1 MKKVF
6 YHVLTPM
13 HIGSGTTLSLIDLPI
28 QREAHTDFPV
38 MPSSAIKGVIR
49 ALFEEQKQ
57 EDILRKEDKEKG
69 DEEKKI
75 SVVEDIF
82 GKGDEEGK
90 VIFTDGKILLFPVKS
105 LKGVFVWITSPYVLE
120 RFKRDTKVD
129 IEIPEVE
136 KDNAVVSSDKV
147 LINNNRLI
155 LEEFTFNASINESLK
170 KLKEFTKCE
179 IDENKIV
186 VVSDDVF
193 KFFVKNYTEVNA
205 RIKIDQAKGTVQTG
219 GLWYEEL
226 LPAETVFYG
235 CIDARKK
242 EYEKQ
247 LNKVIEKINNQILQF
262 GGDETLGRGF
272 TKIVVEA

>member
-49 ALFEEQKQ
+49 ASFNEQEQ
-57 EDILRKEDKEKG
+57 
-69 DEEKKI
+69 
-75 SVVEDIF
+75 EDIF

-105 LKGVFVWITSPYVLE
+105 LKGVFVWITSSYVLE
-120 RFKRDTKVD
+120 RFKRDTEINV
-129 IEIPEVE
+129 EIPKVE

-147 LINNNRLI
+147 LMNNTKLV
-155 LEEFTFNASINESLK
+155 LEEFTFNATKNENLK
-170 KLKEFTKCE
+170 TLKEITKCK

-205 RIKIDQAKGTVQTG
+205 RIKIDQEKGTVQKG

-242 EYEKQ
+242 EHQVQ
-247 LNKVIEKINNQILQF
+247 LSNVIQKINDQILQF

>member
-49 ALFEEQKQ
+49 ASFNEQEQ
-57 EDILRKEDKEKG
+57 
-69 DEEKKI
+69 
-75 SVVEDIF
+75 EDIF

-120 RFKRDTKVD
+120 RFKRDTEINV
-129 IEIPEVE
+129 EIPKVE
-136 KDNAVVSSDKV
+136 KDNAVVSSNKV
-147 LINNNRLI
+147 LMNNNKLV
-155 LEEFTFNASINESLK
+155 LEEFTFNATINENLK
-170 KLKEFTKCE
+170 KLKEITKCE
-179 IDENKIV
+179 IDEDKIA

-205 RIKIDQAKGTVQTG
+205 RIKIDQTKGTVDKG

-242 EYEKQ
+242 SEHEEQ

-272 TKIVVEA
+272 TKIVMEA

>member
-6 YHVLTPM
+6 YYVLTPM

-28 QREAHTDFPV
+28 QREVHTDFPV

-49 ALFEEQKQ
+49 ASFNEQEQ
-57 EDILRKEDKEKG
+57 
-69 DEEKKI
+69 
-75 SVVEDIF
+75 EDIF

-120 RFKRDTKVD
+120 RFKRDTEIKV
-129 IEIPEVE
+129 EIPKVE
-136 KDNAVVSSDKV
+136 KDNAVVSSNNV
-147 LINNNRLI
+147 LMNNNKLV
-155 LEEFTFNASINESLK
+155 LEEFTFNATKNENLK
-170 KLKEFTKCE
+170 KLKEITKCE
-179 IDENKIV
+179 IDENKIA

-205 RIKIDQAKGTVQTG
+205 RIKIDQEKGTVQKG

-235 CIDARKK
+235 CIGARKK
-242 EYEKQ
+242 PEHEEH
-247 LNKVIEKINNQILQF
+247 LNKVIGKINNQILQF

>member
-28 QREAHTDFPV
+28 QREVHTDFPV

-49 ALFEEQKQ
+49 ASFNEQEQ
-57 EDILRKEDKEKG
+57 
-69 DEEKKI
+69 
-75 SVVEDIF
+75 EDIF

-120 RFKRDTKVD
+120 RFKRDTEINV
-129 IEIPEVE
+129 EIPKVE
-136 KDNAVVSSDKV
+136 KDNVVVSSNKV
-147 LINNNRLI
+147 LMNNNNLV
-155 LEEFTFNASINESLK
+155 LEEFTFNATINENLK
-170 KLKEFTKCE
+170 KLKEITKCE
-179 IDENKIV
+179 IDENKIA

-205 RIKIDQAKGTVQTG
+205 RIKIDQEKGTVQNG

-242 EYEKQ
+242 EEHEKQ
-247 LNKVIEKINNQILQF
+247 LNEVIGKINNQTLQF

>member
-28 QREAHTDFPV
+28 QREVHTDFPV

-49 ALFEEQKQ
+49 ASFNEQEQ
-57 EDILRKEDKEKG
+57 
-69 DEEKKI
+69 
-75 SVVEDIF
+75 EDIF

-120 RFKRDTKVD
+120 RFKRDAEINV
-129 IEIPEVE
+129 EIPKVE
-136 KDNAVVSSDKV
+136 KDNAVVSSNNV
-147 LINNNRLI
+147 LMNNNKLV
-155 LEEFTFNASINESLK
+155 LEEFTFNATKNENLK
-170 KLKEFTKCE
+170 KLKEITKCE
-179 IDENKIV
+179 IDENKIA

-205 RIKIDQAKGTVQTG
+205 RIKIDQAKGTVQKG

-242 EYEKQ
+242 SEHQEQ
-247 LNKVIEKINNQILQF
+247 LNKVIGRINNQILQF

>member
-28 QREAHTDFPV
+28 QREVHTDFPV

-49 ALFEEQKQ
+49 ASFNEQEQ
-57 EDILRKEDKEKG
+57 
-69 DEEKKI
+69 
-75 SVVEDIF
+75 EDIF

-120 RFKRDTKVD
+120 RFKRDTEINV
-129 IEIPEVE
+129 EIPKVE
-136 KDNAVVSSDKV
+136 KDNAVVSSNKV
-147 LINNNRLI
+147 LMNNNNLV
-155 LEEFTFNASINESLK
+155 LEEFTFNATINENLK
-170 KLKEFTKCE
+170 KLKEIIKCE
-179 IDENKIV
+179 IDESKIA

-205 RIKIDQAKGTVQTG
+205 RIKIDQEKGTVQNG

-235 CIDARKK
+235 CIGARKK
-242 EYEKQ
+242 EEHKEQ
-247 LNKVIEKINNQILQF
+247 LNKVIGKINNQTLQF

>member
-1 MKKVF
+1 
-6 YHVLTPM
+6 M

-49 ALFEEQKQ
+49 ASFNEQEQ
-57 EDILRKEDKEKG
+57 
-69 DEEKKI
+69 
-75 SVVEDIF
+75 EDIF

-120 RFKRDTKVD
+120 RFKRDTEINV
-129 IEIPEVE
+129 EIPKVE
-136 KDNAVVSSDKV
+136 KDNAVVSSNKV
-147 LINNNRLI
+147 LMNNNKLV
-155 LEEFTFNASINESLK
+155 LEEFTFNATINENLK
-170 KLKEFTKCE
+170 KLKEITKCE
-179 IDENKIV
+179 IDEDKIA

-205 RIKIDQAKGTVQTG
+205 RIKIDQTKGTVDKG

-242 EYEKQ
+242 SEHEEQ

-272 TKIVVEA
+272 TKIVMEA

>member
-28 QREAHTDFPV
+28 QREVHTDFPV

-49 ALFEEQKQ
+49 ASFNEQEQ
-57 EDILRKEDKEKG
+57 
-69 DEEKKI
+69 
-75 SVVEDIF
+75 EDIF
-82 GKGDEEGK
+82 GKEDEEGK

-120 RFKRDTKVD
+120 RFKRDTEIN
-129 IEIPEVE
+129 IEIPKVE
-136 KDNAVVSSDKV
+136 KDDAVVSSDKV
-147 LINNNRLI
+147 LINNNKLI
-155 LEEFTFNASINESLK
+155 LEEFTFNATKNENLK
-170 KLKEFTKCE
+170 KLKEIAKCE
-179 IDENKIV
+179 IDEDKIV

-205 RIKIDQAKGTVQTG
+205 RIKIDQAKGTVDKDKG

-242 EYEKQ
+242 PEHEEQ
-247 LNKVIEKINNQILQF
+247 LNKVIGKINNQILQL

>member
-1 MKKVF
+1 
-6 YHVLTPM
+6 M

-49 ALFEEQKQ
+49 ASFNEQEQ
-57 EDILRKEDKEKG
+57 
-69 DEEKKI
+69 
-75 SVVEDIF
+75 EDIF

-120 RFKRDTKVD
+120 RFKRDTEIDV
-129 IEIPEVE
+129 EIPEVE
-136 KDNAVVSSDKV
+136 KDKAVVSSDKV
-147 LINNNRLI
+147 LINNNKLI
-155 LEEFTFNASINESLK
+155 LEEFTFNATKNESLK
-170 KLKEFTKCE
+170 RLKEITKCE

-205 RIKIDQAKGTVQTG
+205 RIKIDQAKGTVDKDKG

-235 CIDARKK
+235 CMDARKK
-242 EYEKQ
+242 EEHEKQ
-247 LNKVIEKINNQILQF
+247 LNKVIEKINNQVLQF

>member
-28 QREAHTDFPV
+28 QREVHTDFPV

-49 ALFEEQKQ
+49 ASFNEQEQ
-57 EDILRKEDKEKG
+57 
-69 DEEKKI
+69 
-75 SVVEDIF
+75 EDIF

-90 VIFTDGKILLFPVKS
+90 AIFTDGKILLFPVKS

-120 RFKRDTKVD
+120 RFKRDTEINV
-129 IEIPEVE
+129 EIPKVE
-136 KDNAVVSSDKV
+136 KDNAVVSSNKV
-147 LINNNRLI
+147 LMNNNNLV
-155 LEEFTFNASINESLK
+155 LEEFTFNATINENLK
-170 KLKEFTKCE
+170 KLKEITKCE
-179 IDENKIV
+179 IDENKIA

-205 RIKIDQAKGTVQTG
+205 RIKIDQEKGTVQKG

-226 LPAETVFYG
+226 LPAETVFYE

-242 EYEKQ
+242 EEHEKQ
-247 LNKVIEKINNQILQF
+247 LNEVIGKINNQTLQF

>member
-28 QREAHTDFPV
+28 QREVHTDFPV

-49 ALFEEQKQ
+49 ASFNEQEQ
-57 EDILRKEDKEKG
+57 
-69 DEEKKI
+69 
-75 SVVEDIF
+75 EDIF

-120 RFKRDTKVD
+120 RFKRDTEINV
-129 IEIPEVE
+129 EIPKVE
-136 KDNAVVSSDKV
+136 KDNVVVSSNKV
-147 LINNNRLI
+147 LMNNNNLV
-155 LEEFTFNASINESLK
+155 LEEFTFNATINENLK
-170 KLKEFTKCE
+170 KLKEITKCE

-205 RIKIDQAKGTVQTG
+205 RIKIDQEKGTVQNG
-219 GLWYEEL
+219 ELWYEEL

-242 EYEKQ
+242 EEHKEQ
-247 LNKVIEKINNQILQF
+247 LNKVIGKINNQTLQF

>member
-28 QREAHTDFPV
+28 QREVHTDFPV

-49 ALFEEQKQ
+49 ASFNEQEQ
-57 EDILRKEDKEKG
+57 
-69 DEEKKI
+69 
-75 SVVEDIF
+75 EDIF

-120 RFKRDTKVD
+120 RFKRDTEINV
-129 IEIPEVE
+129 EIPKVE
-136 KDNAVVSSDKV
+136 KDNAVVSSNKV
-147 LINNNRLI
+147 LMNNNNLV
-155 LEEFTFNASINESLK
+155 LEEFTFNATINENLK
-170 KLKEFTKCE
+170 KLKEITKCE

-205 RIKIDQAKGTVQTG
+205 RIKIDQEKGTVQNG

-235 CIDARKK
+235 CIGARKK
-242 EYEKQ
+242 EEHKEQ
-247 LNKVIEKINNQILQF
+247 LNKVIGKINNQTLQF

>member
-49 ALFEEQKQ
+49 ASFNEQEQ
-57 EDILRKEDKEKG
+57 
-69 DEEKKI
+69 
-75 SVVEDIF
+75 EDIF

-120 RFKRDTKVD
+120 RFKRD
-129 IEIPEVE
+129 IEINVEIPKVE
-136 KDNAVVSSDKV
+136 KDNAVASSNKV
-147 LINNNRLI
+147 LMNNNKLV
-155 LEEFTFNASINESLK
+155 LEEFTFNATINENLK
-170 KLKEFTKCE
+170 KLKEITKCE
-179 IDENKIV
+179 IDEDKIV

-193 KFFVKNYTEVNA
+193 KF
-205 RIKIDQAKGTVQTG
+205 
-219 GLWYEEL
+219 L
-226 LPAETVFYG
+226 LKT
-235 CIDARKK
+235 IQK
-242 EYEKQ
+242 
-247 LNKVIEKINNQILQF
+247 
-262 GGDETLGRGF
+262 
-272 TKIVVEA
+272 

>member
-28 QREAHTDFPV
+28 QREVHTDFPV

-49 ALFEEQKQ
+49 ASFNQQEQ
-57 EDILRKEDKEKG
+57 
-69 DEEKKI
+69 
-75 SVVEDIF
+75 EDIF

-120 RFKRDTKVD
+120 RLKRDTEINV
-129 IEIPEVE
+129 EIPKVE

-147 LINNNRLI
+147 LMNNNKLV
-155 LEEFTFNASINESLK
+155 LEEFTFNATKNENLK
-170 KLKEFTKCE
+170 KLKEITKCE
-179 IDENKIV
+179 IDENKIA

-205 RIKIDQAKGTVQTG
+205 RIKIDQEKGTVQKG

-235 CIDARKK
+235 CINARKK
-242 EYEKQ
+242 TEHQEQ

>member
-28 QREAHTDFPV
+28 QREVHTDFPV
-38 MPSSAIKGVIR
+38 MPSSAIKGVVR
-49 ALFEEQKQ
+49 ASFNEQEQ
-57 EDILRKEDKEKG
+57 
-69 DEEKKI
+69 
-75 SVVEDIF
+75 EDIF

-120 RFKRDTKVD
+120 RFKRDTEINV
-129 IEIPEVE
+129 EIPKVE
-136 KDNAVVSSDKV
+136 KDNAVVSSNNV
-147 LINNNRLI
+147 LMNNNKLV
-155 LEEFTFNASINESLK
+155 LEEFTFNAMINESLK
-170 KLKEFTKCE
+170 KLKEITKCE
-179 IDENKIV
+179 IDENKIA

-242 EYEKQ
+242 PEHQEQ
-247 LNKVIEKINNQILQF
+247 LNKVIGRINNQILQF

>member
-28 QREAHTDFPV
+28 QREVHTDFPV
-38 MPSSAIKGVIR
+38 IPSSAIKGVIR
-49 ALFEEQKQ
+49 ASFNEQEQ
-57 EDILRKEDKEKG
+57 
-69 DEEKKI
+69 
-75 SVVEDIF
+75 EDIF

-120 RFKRDTKVD
+120 RFKRDTEVNV
-129 IEIPEVE
+129 EIPKVE
-136 KDNAVVSSDKV
+136 KDNAVVSSNKV
-147 LINNNRLI
+147 LINNNKLV
-155 LEEFTFNASINESLK
+155 LEEFTFNATINENLK
-170 KLKEFTKCE
+170 KLKEITKCE
-179 IDENKIV
+179 IDENKIA

-226 LPAETVFYG
+226 LPAETLFYG

-242 EYEKQ
+242 PEHKEQ
-247 LNKVIEKINNQILQF
+247 LNKIIGKINNQILQF